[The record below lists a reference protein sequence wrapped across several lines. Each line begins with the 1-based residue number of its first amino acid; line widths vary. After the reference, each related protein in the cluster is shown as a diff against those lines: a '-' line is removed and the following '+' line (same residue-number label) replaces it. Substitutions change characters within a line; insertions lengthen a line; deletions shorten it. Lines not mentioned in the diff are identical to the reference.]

1 MINVL
6 IADDHSI
13 VRLGMKQV
21 LCSLPGAM
29 VITEAKTFDEAI
41 FLIEA
46 QPFHL
51 LILDIN
57 MPGGNNRQM
66 IDAVKLRQPA
76 ARILIFSA
84 YDEILYALNYIQ
96 AGADGYIEKNSPD
109 EEIRAAVNAVL
120 AGEKYISRAVRE
132 LLIGKFTGQQEHH
145 NNPFT
150 VLSPREI
157 EVMDLITKG
166 LPLIKI
172 AEMLHLQLTTVS
184 TYKTR
189 IFEKVGV
196 KNVIALIEKAQM
208 YRVTNHLA
216 AAAGKF

>member
-1 MINVL
+1 MRKIL

-13 VRLGMKQV
+13 VRLGTKQV
-21 LCSLPGAM
+21 LCSMPDAM
-29 VITEAKTFDEAI
+29 AITEARTFDEAI

-46 QPFHL
+46 QPFDL

-66 IDAVKLRQPA
+66 IDAVKLRQPGV
-76 ARILIFSA
+76 RILIFSA
-84 YDEILYALNYIQ
+84 YDEILYALNYLQ

-109 EEIRAAVNAVL
+109 EDFRAAINTVL

-132 LLIGKFTGQQEHH
+132 LLIGKFTGQQEHR

-157 EVMDLITKG
+157 EVMNLITKG

-208 YRVTNHLA
+208 YKASSHLA
-216 AAAGKF
+216 